1 MSEFASI
8 IANSGLH
15 QQLPNAQ
22 TLKTP
27 KESGQASFQ
36 EVLEKGGSA
45 QQQNQTP
52 SNQTIDPQSAST
64 VNNSQPT
71 TGISG
76 VKLDAKL
83 SELQNNLQQKYTE
96 FGNNPNPLSKN
107 DLLPDLF
114 YNKSKLGLLGEAIK
128 GMKTTPKGTD
138 IVGRFSQVEGEYR
151 ELDSI
156 MKSNKDMSPGELLG
170 LQARLY
176 QVGQHIEVM
185 SKVIDQMAGGIKTI
199 LNTNV

>member
-8 IANSGLH
+8 IANSGLQ

-22 TLKTP
+22 SLKTP

-36 EVLEKGGSA
+36 EVLENSGA
-45 QQQNQTP
+45 QQQNQAP
-52 SNQTIDPQSAST
+52 SAQTIDSQTASNVSQT
-64 VNNSQPT
+64 QPT
-71 TGISG
+71 SGVSG
-76 VKLDAKL
+76 VKLDAKIN
-83 SELQNNLQQKYTE
+83 ELQSDLQQKYSTL
-96 FGNNPNPLSKN
+96 GNNPNPLSKN

-114 YNKSKLGLLGEAIK
+114 YNKSKLGLLSDALK
-128 GMKTTPKGTD
+128 GVNSTPNKTE
-138 IVGRFSQVEGEYR
+138 IMGRFTQVEGEYKQ
-151 ELDSI
+151 LDSI

>member
-15 QQLPNAQ
+15 QQLPGSQ

-27 KESGQASFQ
+27 KENGQASFQ
-36 EVLEKGGSA
+36 EVLENGSSS
-45 QQQNQTP
+45 QQQNQMP
-52 SNQTIDPQSAST
+52 SAQAVDAQSASS
-64 VNNSQPT
+64 VNQTQPT
-71 TGISG
+71 PEISG

-83 SELQNNLQQKYTE
+83 GELQNDLQQKYTDL
-96 FGNNPNPLSKN
+96 GTNPNPLSKN
-107 DLLPDLF
+107 DLLSDLF
-114 YNKSKLGLLGEAIK
+114 YNKSKMGLLSEALK
-128 GMKTTPKGTD
+128 GVNSTPKGTELM
-138 IVGRFSQVEGEYR
+138 GRFSQVEGEYK

-156 MKSNKDMSPGELLG
+156 MKSNKNLSPGELLG

-185 SKVIDQMAGGIKTI
+185 SKVVDQMAGGIKTI